1 MKISRR
7 ALRMQRHHQRGKRRA
22 DLNLIPLIDVFTVLV
37 FFLLVHPNDGA
48 MLPAAQ
54 KLHLPESVAAVDPH
68 RTLVI
73 TVTDRDILL
82 QGRSVAPVA
91 GALADAAENIA
102 ALQTA
107 LESNAAPQSN
117 GSVAAPAEIT
127 IMADRA
133 IPYRLLKKVMMS
145 CSQAHYGQ
153 ISLAVTQKLI

>member
-7 ALRMQRHHQRGKRRA
+7 ALRMQRHHQRNKRRV

-37 FFLLVHPNDGA
+37 FFLLVHPNDGV
-48 MLPAAQ
+48 MLPTAQ
-54 KLHLPESVAAVDPH
+54 KLLLPESVAEADPH

-73 TVTDRDILL
+73 TVTDHDILL
-82 QGRSVAPVA
+82 QGKNIAPVA
-91 GALADAAENIA
+91 GVLEDTAENIS

-107 LESNAAPQSN
+107 LESNAPPQN
-117 GSVAAPAEIT
+117 TGTAAGPAEIT

-145 CSQAHYGQ
+145 CSQAHFRQ
-153 ISLAVTQKLI
+153 ISLAVTQKVI

>member
-48 MLPAAQ
+48 MLPTAQ
-54 KLHLPESVAAVDPH
+54 RLHLPESVAEADPK

-91 GALADAAENIA
+91 AVLADAAENIS

-107 LESNAAPQSN
+107 LENSTEPQDRVS
-117 GSVAAPAEIT
+117 ADAQTEIT

-145 CSQAHYGQ
+145 CSQAHYQQ
-153 ISLAVTQKLI
+153 ISLAVTQKVI

>member
-7 ALRMQRHHQRGKRRA
+7 ALRMQRHHQRNKRRV

-48 MLPAAQ
+48 MLPTAQ
-54 KLHLPESVAAVDPH
+54 RLHLPESVAEANPH

-73 TVTDRDILL
+73 TVTDHDILL
-82 QGRSVAPVA
+82 QGKTVAPVA
-91 GALADAAENIA
+91 GVLSDAAENIS

-107 LESNAAPQSN
+107 LESSAEPQ
-117 GSVAAPAEIT
+117 ADEPAPAATEIT

-133 IPYRLLKKVMMS
+133 IPYRLLKKVMLS
-145 CSQAHYGQ
+145 CSQAHFRQ
-153 ISLAVTQKLI
+153 ISLAVTQKVI

>member
-7 ALRMQRHHQRGKRRA
+7 ALRMERHHQRGKRRVE
-22 DLNLIPLIDVFTVLV
+22 LNLVPLIDVFTVLV
-37 FFLLVHPNDGA
+37 FFLLVHPNDGV
-48 MLPAAQ
+48 MLPIAQ
-54 KLHLPESVAAVDPH
+54 KLHLPESVAEVDPN

-91 GALADAAENIA
+91 GVLADASENIT

-107 LESNAAPQSN
+107 LEGSAEPQST
-117 GSVAAPAEIT
+117 ARAEIT

-145 CSQAHYGQ
+145 CSRAQYRQ
-153 ISLAVTQKLI
+153 ISLAVTQKAI

>member
-37 FFLLVHPNDGA
+37 FFLLVHPNNGA
-48 MLPAAQ
+48 MLPSA
-54 KLHLPESVAAVDPH
+54 KNLLLPESVAEADPH

-73 TVTDRDILL
+73 TVTDHDILL
-82 QGRSVAPVA
+82 QGKPVVPVA
-91 GALADAAENIA
+91 GVLADTAENIA

-107 LESNAAPQSN
+107 LEGSAKSQSGGPAAE
-117 GSVAAPAEIT
+117 PAEIT

-145 CSQAHYGQ
+145 CSQAQYRQ
-153 ISLAVTQKLI
+153 ISLAVTQKAI

>member
-48 MLPAAQ
+48 MLPSAQ
-54 KLHLPESVAAVDPH
+54 KLHLPESVAEADPH

-91 GALADAAENIA
+91 GVMADAAENIA

-107 LESNAAPQSN
+107 LESSAVPHGGASDTPRT
-117 GSVAAPAEIT
+117 EIT

-145 CSQAHYGQ
+145 CSQAQYRQ
-153 ISLAVTQKLI
+153 ISLAVTQKVI

>member
-48 MLPAAQ
+48 MLPTAQ
-54 KLHLPESVAAVDPH
+54 KLHLPESVAEADPH

-73 TVTDRDILL
+73 TVTDHDILL
-82 QGRSVAPVA
+82 QGRTIAPVA
-91 GALADAAENIA
+91 GILADASENIS

-107 LESNAAPQSN
+107 LEGSAEPQVDGAPAAH
-117 GSVAAPAEIT
+117 AEIT

-145 CSQAHYGQ
+145 CSRAHYQQ
-153 ISLAVTQKLI
+153 ISLAVTQKAI